1 MVEFSSKTTKSSGQ
15 NGEKIQFWGG
25 KKIPGKGKSQI
36 QQPKLVKT
44 NEKVVFPV
52 GKVGIWDGFGE
63 FGVDLG
69 ESPEGT
75 GYNHQGNHRE
85 SKFRD
90 KLGRKTPLNS
100 AFLGVPSTEFPG
112 FKPGNAGISL
122 KTNKTQRSQKSFQ
135 EQIQF
140 WGGKKIPGKRQIP
153 NPATQSGKNERKGGF
168 FFPGWKSGNV
178 GNSGRSP

>member
-69 ESPEGT
+69 NPLKGLASTIRGIT
-75 GYNHQGNHRE
+75 GNPN
-85 SKFRD
+85 
-90 KLGRKTPLNS
+90 LGINW
-100 AFLGVPSTEFPG
+100 EE
-112 FKPGNAGISL
+112 KPH
-122 KTNKTQRSQKSFQ
+122 
-135 EQIQF
+135 
-140 WGGKKIPGKRQIP
+140 
-153 NPATQSGKNERKGGF
+153 
-168 FFPGWKSGNV
+168 
-178 GNSGRSP
+178 